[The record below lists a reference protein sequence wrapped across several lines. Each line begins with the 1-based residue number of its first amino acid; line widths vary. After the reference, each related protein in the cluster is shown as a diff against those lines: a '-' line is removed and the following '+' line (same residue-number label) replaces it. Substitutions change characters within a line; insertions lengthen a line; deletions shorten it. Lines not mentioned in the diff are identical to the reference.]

1 MIPLP
6 ALPVIW
12 TAIKGLFGNWKFYA
26 VLVALA
32 VLFVACLSTYK
43 WIYNSAY
50 QAGVDDTVKVY
61 QPQIDKFNT
70 EATVR
75 NAKIADLQ
83 KELKAQAF
91 NLITLTQKVQDL
103 SLSNIDIFTK
113 EFPVIAKE
121 CSVQKQT
128 ASAYND
134 FLAKALLA
142 R

>member
-6 ALPVIW
+6 ALPAIG
-12 TAIKGLFGNWKFYA
+12 TAIKGLLSSWKFYA
-26 VLVALA
+26 AIIALV
-32 VLFVACLSTYK
+32 VLFFAGFSTYK

-50 QAGVDDTVKVY
+50 QAGVDATVKVY

-70 EATVR
+70 EATIR
-75 NAKIADLQ
+75 NAKIADLE
-83 KELKAQAF
+83 KDLKAQAF

-103 SLSNIDIFTK
+103 SLSSIDIFTK
-113 EFPVIAKE
+113 EFPEVAKE
-121 CSVQKQT
+121 CGVQKQT

-134 FLAKALLA
+134 FLAKALLS